1 MSQIPHLLTADEHG
15 NIIEDTGLLMLC
27 NRAGKWSPPRLDDLT
42 PLPPESELF
51 LLPGR
56 RAAGLERGKIHISHN
71 LAVAAFAAPG
81 YTIGAHPAYV
91 EDADA
96 PVLPLFAYGAV
107 GYAKGRY
114 WINATRVDR
123 DPRQRFERIRPGRI
137 EKEAATLLN
146 KYRRNRL
153 VRHIIN
159 NCVRRYGCPAARN
172 FALGRYEAPL
182 PTSRA
187 CNARCV
193 GCISLAAA
201 DSPLGSTP
209 QCRLD
214 FTPAPEEIAEVMAIH
229 AAREKRSPI
238 YSFGQGCEGDPLMNK
253 DLLCESIRIF
263 RSHKGP
269 GTINCNTNASDPE
282 AVAALG
288 RAGLTSMRVS
298 LNSAQPRIYEAYY
311 RPRNYSFEEVRESIR
326 TARRLGIH
334 TSLNLLYFPG
344 LTDSIAE
351 IEALAQLCR
360 QGVSMIQM
368 RNLNID
374 PLWYLRQLDGV
385 YGEQKKKTVSLREFM
400 QALKNQCPWL
410 AFAYFNPYLGEK
422 ARIDAPLPA

>member
-1 MSQIPHLLTADEHG
+1 MTGTPHLLAADAQG
-15 NIIEDTGLLMLC
+15 NLIEEPGLLMVC
-27 NRAGKWSPPRLDDLT
+27 NRAGRWSAPRPEELT

-56 RAAGLERGKIHISHN
+56 RAVGLARGKIRQSAN

-91 EDADA
+91 EDDDA

-107 GYAKGRY
+107 GFAKGRY

-123 DPRQRFERIRPGRI
+123 DPRQRFERIRPGKI
-137 EKEAATLLN
+137 EKEAAALLN
-146 KYRRNRL
+146 KYSRNRL

-187 CNARCV
+187 CNAHCL
-193 GCISLAAA
+193 GCISLASA
-201 DSPLGSTP
+201 DSPLQSTP
-209 QCRLD
+209 QCRLS
-214 FTPAPEEIAEVMAIH
+214 FTPTPEEIAEVMSIH
-229 AAREKRSPI
+229 SAREKRTPI
-238 YSFGQGCEGDPLMNK
+238 YSFGQGCEGDPLVNK
-253 DLLCESIRIF
+253 ELLCDAIRIF

-282 AVAALG
+282 AVETLA

-298 LNSAQPRIYEAYY
+298 LNSAQPQIYMAYY
-311 RPRNYSFEEVRESIR
+311 RPQNYSFEDVRESIR
-326 TARRLGIH
+326 IARQMGIH
-334 TSLNLLYFPG
+334 VSLNLLYFPG
-344 LTDSIAE
+344 LSDSHAE
-351 IEALAQLCR
+351 IDALAQLCK

-374 PLWYLRQLDGV
+374 PLWYLRQMGDI
-385 YGEQKKKTVSLREFM
+385 YGEQKKKTVSLRQFM
-400 QALKNQCPWL
+400 QKLKSECPWL
-410 AFAYFNPYLGEK
+410 SFGYFNPYLGEK
-422 ARIDAPLPA
+422 AEISAPLPA

>member
-1 MSQIPHLLTADEHG
+1 MSQIPHLLTADAQG
-15 NIIEDTGLLMLC
+15 NIIEEEGLLMLC
-27 NRAGKWSPPRLDDLT
+27 NRAGKWHTPRPEELT

-56 RAAGLERGKIHISHN
+56 RAAGFRHGKIHKSAN

-81 YTIGAHPAYV
+81 YTIGAHPAYF
-91 EDADA
+91 EDVGA

-107 GYAKGRY
+107 GYARGRY
-114 WINATRVDR
+114 WINATRVDL
-123 DPRQRFERIRPGRI
+123 DKRQRFDRIRPGRI
-137 EKEAATLLN
+137 EKEAAALLN
-146 KYRRNRL
+146 RYGRNRL

-187 CNARCV
+187 CNARCL
-193 GCISLAAA
+193 GCISLPSP
-201 DSPLGSTP
+201 DSPLSATP

-214 FTPAPEEIAEVMAIH
+214 FTPLPEEIAEVMKIH
-229 AAREKRSPI
+229 EAREKKSPI
-238 YSFGQGCEGDPLMNK
+238 YSFGQGCEGDPLANK
-253 DLLCESIRIF
+253 ALLCESIRLF
-263 RSHKGP
+263 RACNGV

-282 AVAALG
+282 AVEALG

-298 LNSAQPRIYEAYY
+298 LNSAQPHIYEAYY
-311 RPRNYSFEEVRESIR
+311 RPQNYSFKQVQESIR
-326 TARRLGIH
+326 IARRLGIH

-344 LTDSIAE
+344 LSDNHEEIAA
-351 IEALAQLCR
+351 IVRLCR

-374 PLWYLRQLDGV
+374 PLWYLRQMGDI
-385 YGEQKKKTVSLREFM
+385 YGDQKNRTTNLREFM
-400 QALKNQCPWL
+400 QELKNQCPWL
-410 AFAYFNPYLGEK
+410 TFGYFNPYLGERAK
-422 ARIDAPLPA
+422 ITAPMPD